1 MNVIADERVESR
13 LRCLVSG
20 LAKRD
25 TLATIAAVT
34 LALIVLVALLA
45 PWLAP
50 FPADGTGATH
60 PTEALLAPTSQH
72 WMGTDAVGRD
82 VLTRVLY
89 GARTSLLIVA
99 AVLSVSAVTGVL
111 LGCIAG
117 YAGGWVG
124 DVIMRITDV
133 FLAFPALL
141 LSLALAAILHPSV
154 ETAII
159 AIAATWWPWYTRLSC
174 TAASSVRNRAYVDAA
189 VCLGL
194 PRWRIILTHVLP
206 NSLTPV
212 IVQLSLDA
220 GGVILTAAA
229 LSYLGLGA
237 VEPTSEWGLMIQ
249 QGQETITTQWWVV
262 TFPGLAIL
270 VTAFCFNMFG
280 EGLRQAL
287 DPRRLT
293 R

>member
-1 MNVIADERVESR
+1 MSAVLPVAR
-13 LRCLVSG
+13 LRS
-20 LAKRD
+20 LARRD
-25 TLATIAAVT
+25 VLATIAAVA
-34 LALIVLVALLA
+34 LAVIVLAALLA
-45 PWLAP
+45 PWLSP
-50 FPADGTGATH
+50 YPADGTSATH
-60 PTEALLAPTSQH
+60 PADSLLGPTGSH

-82 VLTRVLY
+82 VLTRILY

-99 AVLSVSAVTGVL
+99 AVLAISAFAGVL

-124 DVIMRITDV
+124 DVIMRVTDV

-141 LSLALAAILHPSV
+141 LSLALAVILRPGV
-154 ETAII
+154 GTAII
-159 AIAATWWPWYTRLSC
+159 AIAATWWPWYARLSC
-174 TAASSVRNRAYVDAA
+174 AAAQAVRGRAYVDSAR
-189 VCLGL
+189 CLGL
-194 PRWRIILTHVLP
+194 PRWRIVLEHVLP

-237 VEPTSEWGLMIQ
+237 VEPTSEWGLMVQ
-249 QGQETITTQWWVV
+249 QGQESFTTEWWVV

-270 VTAFCFNMFG
+270 VTAFCFNMLG

-287 DPRRLT
+287 DPRRVI